1 MITAFLFERS
11 TEFGLQVSSA
21 TALHHSYPTF
31 QLSMATGKYAFLRTN
46 TALAIF
52 GLLLGLIGG
61 FRIANYQ
68 YRREQ
73 GLALQQ
79 SVAQAASGAGS
90 TQSTNSSSSQNL
102 TPEQRNQMINEVRA
116 LIDKAKNNPQD
127 VEAQLDAAAQFIQ
140 ISRPEEALQFLE
152 QARKTKPDDARTLAG
167 LGVAYSMMGRFDEAI
182 NASKQARTLD
192 PQNPRLTLL
201 LAGAYIQSQQNLAE
215 AEQLLKE
222 IEPMMDPR
230 VIASARAD
238 LQAARTGKTESSG
251 NKSVLNHGPEDPK
264 TVKP

>member
-1 MITAFLFERS
+1 M
-11 TEFGLQVSSA
+11 
-21 TALHHSYPTF
+21 
-31 QLSMATGKYAFLRTN
+31 GKYAFLRTN

-52 GLLLGLIGG
+52 GLILGLIGG

-79 SVAQAASGAGS
+79 SVAQATSGMGGA
-90 TQSTNSSSSQNL
+90 QSVNSSSGQNL
-102 TPEQRNQMINEVRA
+102 TPEQRSQMINEVRA
-116 LIDKAKNNPQD
+116 LIDKAKGNPQD

-140 ISRPEEALQFLE
+140 ISRPEESLEFLE
-152 QARKTKPDDARTLAG
+152 QARKVKPDDARTLAG

-182 NASKQARTLD
+182 TASKQARTLD

-201 LAGAYIQSQQNLAE
+201 LAGAYIQSRQNLDE
-215 AEQLLKE
+215 AERLLKE

-238 LQAARTGKTESSG
+238 LQAARSAKPEQPGGKTM
-251 NKSVLNHGPEDPK
+251 LNHGPEE
-264 TVKP
+264 TKPSGRRGGQ